1 MREPP
6 NACEG
11 REPATRE
18 VIDRLIALVP
28 ARAEALRQLWN
39 ASGFTKE
46 VAEKLLRDIEAEVR
60 QRRGERDA
68 RAAELRRERASA
80 SAVRRR
86 KREAHNR
93 PISPGELHTQRV
105 HVFGELKRQEAE
117 DVRRQREALDP
128 HGLGLCGPAETIAQV
143 IERQDR
149 RWR

>member
-1 MREPP
+1 M
-6 NACEG
+6 

-28 ARAEALRQLWN
+28 ARAERLRQLWT

-46 VAEKLLRDIEAEVR
+46 VAEKLLRDIEAEVAAR
-60 QRRGERDA
+60 KGERAA
-68 RAAELRRERASA
+68 RAAGLRRDRASA

-93 PISPGELHTQRV
+93 PLSPGELHTQRV

-117 DVRRQREALDP
+117 DARRQREALDP
-128 HGLGLCGPAETIAQV
+128 HGLGLYGPAETIAQV

>member
-1 MREPP
+1 
-6 NACEG
+6 
-11 REPATRE
+11 

-28 ARAEALRQLWN
+28 ARAERLRELWN

-68 RAAELRRERASA
+68 RAAELRRDRAALGA
-80 SAVRRR
+80 SRRR

-93 PISPGELHTQRV
+93 PFSPGELHEQRA
-105 HVFGELKRQEAE
+105 HVFGEEGQEAE
-117 DVRRQREALDP
+117 DARRQRDHRDL
-128 HGLGLCGPAETIAQV
+128 HGLGLYGPAETIGQV